1 MYFIVAYN
9 VNIERSEKVRTD
21 KRKYTMQILNE
32 RVENIDKIAKEKDR
46 SRQYLVGVAIEEYC
60 KRESEKK

>member
-1 MYFIVAYN
+1 M
-9 VNIERSEKVRTD
+9 RTD